1 MIRPVGERARPTE
14 AAGYRA
20 AMLNAVVTLALL
32 SIATP
37 YDDLRAKAVAVER
50 LPSTVAALV
59 GICPDGL
66 MVDEL
71 EECKK
76 NLGTAAK
83 RWQGQSVVV
92 NLGAVEPALM
102 AFESRTADTARLVWA
117 PLLDLGNEL
126 ALTVG
131 KPEKLSTSGN
141 IVVPKRPFEGQS
153 DGAILES
160 DLQRAAKT
168 GQIGVELVGQFG
180 KPWQLNGKKTVR
192 GISFEP
198 RALRFFHTRTGKVLV
213 EVVTAR

>member
-1 MIRPVGERARPTE
+1 M
-14 AAGYRA
+14 
-20 AMLNAVVTLALL
+20 MNAVVALALFA
-32 SIATP
+32 IATP
-37 YDDLRAKAVAVER
+37 YDDLRAKATTVER

-83 RWQGQSVVV
+83 RWQGQNVVV
-92 NLGAVEPALM
+92 NLGAVDPSLM
-102 AFESRTADTARLVWA
+102 SFESRTADTARLVWA

-126 ALTVG
+126 ALTIG
-131 KPEKLSTSGN
+131 KPDKLSAAGN
-141 IVVPKRPFEGQS
+141 IVVARRPFEGAS
-153 DGAILES
+153 DGAILDS

-168 GQIGVELVGQFG
+168 GQIGVEVVGQFG

-198 RALRFFHTRTGKVLV
+198 RALRFFHTRTGKTLV
-213 EVVTAR
+213 EVTTTK